1 MELTVVVTRESGSF
15 WSEVDELPGCFAS
28 GRTLS
33 ELRDA
38 LAEAIGMYLWDLPGG
53 SGRVRAGGGG
63 VHDRGRAAV
72 APARRSTA
80 ARRAM
85 SSGANVGCSWG

>member
-1 MELTVVVTRESGSF
+1 MELTVVVTRESGTF

-38 LAEAIGMYLWDLPGG
+38 LAEAIGMYLWDLPGVAAESDLAVG
-53 SGRVRAGGGG
+53 EGTIVVVPPTLGGADDVSGRVR
-63 VHDRGRAAV
+63 
-72 APARRSTA
+72 
-80 ARRAM
+80 
-85 SSGANVGCSWG
+85 

>member
-1 MELTVVVTRESGSF
+1 MELTVVVARESGAF

-38 LAEAIGMYLWDLPGG
+38 LAEAIGMYLWDLPGVAVESELAVG
-53 SGRVRAGGGG
+53 EGTIVVVPPTAGGADEATGH
-63 VHDRGRAAV
+63 V
-72 APARRSTA
+72 
-80 ARRAM
+80 
-85 SSGANVGCSWG
+85 

>member
-1 MELTVVVTRESGSF
+1 MELTVVVTRESGTF

-38 LAEAIGMYLWDLPGG
+38 LAEAIGMYLWDLPGVAVESELAVG
-53 SGRVRAGGGG
+53 ECTIVVTPPIPEPANPRP
-63 VHDRGRAAV
+63 RG
-72 APARRSTA
+72 TE
-80 ARRAM
+80 
-85 SSGANVGCSWG
+85 

>member
-1 MELTVVVTRESGSF
+1 MELTVVVTRESGAF

-38 LAEAIGMYLWDLPGG
+38 LAEAIGMYLWDLPGVAVESDLAVG
-53 SGRVRAGGGG
+53 EGTIVVVPPPVVEPAERRP
-63 VHDRGRAAV
+63 HDGE
-72 APARRSTA
+72 
-80 ARRAM
+80 
-85 SSGANVGCSWG
+85 

>member
-1 MELTVVVTRESGSF
+1 MELTVVVTRESGAF

-38 LAEAIGMYLWDLPGG
+38 LAEAIGMYLWDLPG
-53 SGRVRAGGGG
+53 S
-63 VHDRGRAAV
+63 AV
-72 APARRSTA
+72 ESELAVGECTIVVVPPTA
-80 ARRAM
+80 ALADEAT
-85 SSGANVGCSWG
+85 GHAG

>member
-1 MELTVVVTRESGSF
+1 MELTVVVTRESGAF

-38 LAEAIGMYLWDLPGG
+38 LAEAIGMYLWDLPGVAVESELAMG
-53 SGRVRAGGGG
+53 EGTIVVVPPTSGHADG
-63 VHDRGRAAV
+63 A
-72 APARRSTA
+72 
-80 ARRAM
+80 
-85 SSGANVGCSWG
+85 SGHVG

>member
-38 LAEAIGMYLWDLPGG
+38 LAEAIGMYLWDLPGVAVESELVVGECTIAVVPPAPTG
-53 SGRVRAGGGG
+53 SSNRLR
-63 VHDRGRAAV
+63 
-72 APARRSTA
+72 
-80 ARRAM
+80 
-85 SSGANVGCSWG
+85 

>member
-1 MELTVVVTRESGSF
+1 MELTVLVTRESGTF

-38 LAEAIGMYLWDLPGG
+38 LAEAIGMYLWDLPGVPVDAELAVG
-53 SGRVRAGGGG
+53 ECTIVVVPPGGGEHDDRAG
-63 VHDRGRAAV
+63 
-72 APARRSTA
+72 RSP
-80 ARRAM
+80 
-85 SSGANVGCSWG
+85 